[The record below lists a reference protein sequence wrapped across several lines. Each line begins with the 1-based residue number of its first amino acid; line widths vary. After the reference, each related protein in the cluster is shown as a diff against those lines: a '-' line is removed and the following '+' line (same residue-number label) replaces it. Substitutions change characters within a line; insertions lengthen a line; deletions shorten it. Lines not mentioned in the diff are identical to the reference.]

1 MVMDRGPRYAP
12 LQEGQKCSGAALP
25 SGSSRERELNAGGV
39 VIWCGVVWC
48 GVAWRGVAW
57 CSVVWCGVVHVC

>member
-25 SGSSRERELNAGGV
+25 SGSSRERELNASGV
-39 VIWCGVVWC
+39 VIWC

-57 CSVVWCGVVHVC
+57 RGVV